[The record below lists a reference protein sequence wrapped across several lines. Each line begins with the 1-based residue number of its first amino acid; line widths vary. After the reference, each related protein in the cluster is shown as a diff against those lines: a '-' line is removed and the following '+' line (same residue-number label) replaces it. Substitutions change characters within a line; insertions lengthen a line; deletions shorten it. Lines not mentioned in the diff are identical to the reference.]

1 MEWKPPKFTKKNLI
15 INNVVIILFSIL
27 YYIFFLS
34 KEEYGLT
41 ATIIGLVKILI
52 MINLIYFAMTYIPS
66 ILEHKG
72 KEIKSNMVI
81 TEKKKNLKQMGI
93 VIFVL
98 FILMMLMIFAM
109 AFLEGKGY
117 DVTYS
122 GTCYMAPLLF
132 MVFPIAFFIVSY
144 YGIKKRTFFIDF
156 SKKNYEEL
164 SKKWGIVFLVIGIIL
179 TIAVYIFMSSTVG
192 IDCWYLP

>member
-1 MEWKPPKFTKKNLI
+1 MEWKYPKFSKRKLI

-27 YYIFFLS
+27 YYILFLS

-41 ATIIGLVKILI
+41 TTIIGLVKILI
-52 MINLIYFAMTYIPS
+52 MINLIYFAVIYIPS
-66 ILEHKG
+66 ILGHKG
-72 KEIKSNMVI
+72 VKSSIMI
-81 TEKKKNLKQMGI
+81 EEKKKNIKQIGI
-93 VIFVL
+93 VIFIV

-109 AFLEGKGY
+109 AFLESKGY

-144 YGIKKRTFFIDF
+144 YGIKKKTFFIDF

-164 SKKWGIVFLVIGIIL
+164 SQKWGILFLIIGIIL
-179 TIAVYIFMSSTVG
+179 TIGIYIFMVSTVS